1 MKLRA
6 RSIATG
12 LVVLLI
18 GAIAA
23 VGIHL
28 HKDGWRF
35 YIIHTGSMTGTY
47 NSGGLVIDKP
57 VTSPLHVG
65 ETITFLHSGL
75 SSDVITHR
83 IVGLKHGTIQTKGDA
98 NKVRDTWDIRP
109 DQVKGHVVGYLPYMG
124 YVVYFLHHRTGDAA
138 VVTAIIALFLLW
150 ELFALPE
157 LATAGALESEL
168 RQLPVRGIER
178 LRRGAARR
186 PQQSGYSAADRLAG
200 RVAQAR

>member
-6 RSIATG
+6 RLITTG
-12 LVVLLI
+12 FLMVLI
-18 GAIAA
+18 GSVAAI
-23 VGIHL
+23 GMHL
-28 HKDGWRF
+28 HKDGWRI

-57 VTSPLHVG
+57 VTAPLHVG

-98 NKVRDTWDIRP
+98 NKVRDTWNIRP

-138 VVTAIIALFLLW
+138 VVTAVIALFLLW

-157 LATAGALESEL
+157 LPSASAIESEL
-168 RQLPVRGIER
+168 RQLPARGVDR
-178 LRRGAARR
+178 LRRGPARG
-186 PQQSGYSAADRLAG
+186 PQQTGHSAADRLAG
-200 RVAQAR
+200 RIAQAR